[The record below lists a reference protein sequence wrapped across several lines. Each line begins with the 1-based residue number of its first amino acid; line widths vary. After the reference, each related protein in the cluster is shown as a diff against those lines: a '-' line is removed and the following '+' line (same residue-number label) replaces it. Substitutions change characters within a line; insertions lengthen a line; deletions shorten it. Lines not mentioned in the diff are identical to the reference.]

1 MSAREGAPYIPAI
14 EQKGNPLRLRSR
26 YVRESTSSI
35 PLRLIVVLAV
45 SLAVMLGAP
54 VSAGAQSVH
63 DKQAQA
69 QAIIA
74 EIQRLD
80 DEVGDAA
87 ERWNG
92 ANLEL
97 QSLTSELE
105 ATRRHLGIARRT
117 YRVSQE
123 RVAERLRDLYVN
135 GSPDSTLEVLLGAR
149 SLDEIITGLDATERI
164 AAQDAQITREA
175 KAARTRVAER
185 KEQLTAATAKQAEI
199 VEGLAAEKQ
208 AIEGKLA
215 ERQRLLA
222 SVKDE
227 IARMQEAERRR
238 QAELRRQA
246 QLELERQ
253 QREAEAEARARAA
266 AEDAA
271 ATPSSSGDGDGLSA
285 SAPETPD
292 YVPPPADASKGAQV
306 VAIAM
311 QYLGIPYVWG
321 GASPSQG
328 FDCSGLTMYVYAQIG
343 ISLPHHAAT
352 QYTLGVPVSRDQLQP
367 GDLVFFR
374 GLGHMGMYIGGGNFI
389 HAPHTGDVV
398 KISPLSDPYYV
409 ANWVGARRVL

>member
-1 MSAREGAPYIPAI
+1 MLGA
-14 EQKGNPLRLRSR
+14 
-26 YVRESTSSI
+26 
-35 PLRLIVVLAV
+35 
-45 SLAVMLGAP
+45 SLAVMLGAT
-54 VSAGAQSVH
+54 VSAGAQSSVD

-80 DEVGDAA
+80 EEVGAAA

-97 QSLTSELE
+97 QSLTSELDQ
-105 ATRRHLGIARRT
+105 TRRHLALARRT

-123 RVAERLRDLYVN
+123 RVAQRLRDLYMN
-135 GSPDSTLEVLLGAR
+135 GDPDSTLDVILGAR
-149 SLDEIITGLDATERI
+149 SLDEVITGLDATQRI
-164 AAQDAQITREA
+164 AAQDAQITREV
-175 KAARTRVAER
+175 KAVRKRVAER
-185 KEQLTAATAKQAEI
+185 EEQLSEAKAEQAEI
-199 VEGLAAEKQ
+199 VEGLTAEKQ

-215 ERQRLLA
+215 ERQTLLV

-238 QAELRRQA
+238 QAELQRQA
-246 QLELERQ
+246 EVELDRQ
-253 QREAEAEARARAA
+253 RAAAEADAQARAA
-266 AEDAA
+266 AEQAAA
-271 ATPSSSGDGDGLSA
+271 ATPSSSGEGDGLSGA
-285 SAPETPD
+285 APDVPD
-292 YVPPPADASKGAQV
+292 YVPPPADGSKGAQV

-328 FDCSGLTMYVYAQIG
+328 FDCSGLTTYVFAQVG
-343 ISLPHHAAT
+343 VSLPHHAAT
-352 QYTLGVPVSRDQLQP
+352 QYTLGVPVSKDQLQP

>member
-1 MSAREGAPYIPAI
+1 M
-14 EQKGNPLRLRSR
+14 
-26 YVRESTSSI
+26 
-35 PLRLIVVLAV
+35 LAV
-45 SLAVMLGAP
+45 SLAIALGAT
-54 VSAGAQSVH
+54 VAAGAQSVE

-80 DEVGDAA
+80 EEVGAAA

-105 ATRRHLGIARRT
+105 VTRRHLGIARRT

-123 RVAERLRDLYVN
+123 RVAQRLRDLYVN
-135 GSPDSTLEVLLGAR
+135 GDPDSTLEVLLGAR
-149 SLDEIITGLDATERI
+149 TLDEIITGLDATQRI
-164 AAQDAQITREA
+164 AAQDARITREA
-175 KAARTRVAER
+175 KAARKRVTER
-185 KEQLTAATAKQAEI
+185 KEQLTEAKAKQAEI

-215 ERQRLLA
+215 ERERLLV

-253 QREAEAEARARAA
+253 RRAAAEAAMARAA
-266 AEDAA
+266 AEQTAA
-271 ATPSSSGDGDGLSA
+271 ATPSSSSDGDGLSA
-285 SAPETPD
+285 PAPETPD

-328 FDCSGLTMYVYAQIG
+328 FDCSGLTMYVFAQIG
-343 ISLPHHAAT
+343 VSLPHYAAA
-352 QYTLGVPVSRDQLQP
+352 QYQMGVPVSKDQLQP

-398 KISPLSDPYYV
+398 KISPLSDSYYV

>member
-1 MSAREGAPYIPAI
+1 M
-14 EQKGNPLRLRSR
+14 
-26 YVRESTSSI
+26 
-35 PLRLIVVLAV
+35 LA
-45 SLAVMLGAP
+45 AT
-54 VSAGAQSVH
+54 VSAGAQSID

-69 QAIIA
+69 QAIIG

-80 DEVGDAA
+80 EEVGAAA

-92 ANLEL
+92 AKLEL
-97 QSLTSELE
+97 QSLTSELQT
-105 ATRRHLGIARRT
+105 TRRHLVLARRT

-123 RVAERLRDLYVN
+123 RVAQRLRDLYVN

-149 SLDEIITGLDATERI
+149 SLDEVITGLDATERI
-164 AAQDAQITREA
+164 AAQDARITREA
-175 KAARTRVAER
+175 KAARKRVAER
-185 KEQLTAATAKQAEI
+185 KEQLTEQRAQQAE
-199 VEGLAAEKQ
+199 VVDGLAAEKQ

-215 ERQRLLA
+215 ERQRLLG

-238 QAELRRQA
+238 QADLRRQA

-253 QREAEAEARARAA
+253 RRAA
-266 AEDAA
+266 AEVAAGAA
-271 ATPSSSGDGDGLSA
+271 ATPA
-285 SAPETPD
+285 SVTAPETPD

-306 VAIAM
+306 VAIAL

-343 ISLPHHAAT
+343 ISLPHYAAA
-352 QYTLGVPVSRDQLQP
+352 QYQLGVPVSKDQLQP

-374 GLGHMGMYIGGGNFI
+374 DLGHMGMYIGGGNFI

>member
-1 MSAREGAPYIPAI
+1 MRP
-14 EQKGNPLRLRSR
+14 KH
-26 YVRESTSSI
+26 VRQSKSFV
-35 PLRLIVVLAV
+35 PVRLIAALAV
-45 SLAVMLGAP
+45 GLAVMLGAT
-54 VSAGAQSVH
+54 VSAGAQSVE
-63 DKQAQA
+63 DKRAQA
-69 QAIIA
+69 EAIIA

-80 DEVGDAA
+80 EEVGAAA

-97 QSLTSELE
+97 QSLTSEL
-105 ATRRHLGIARRT
+105 AQTRRHLGIARRT

-123 RVAERLRDLYVN
+123 RVAQRLRDLYIN
-135 GSPDSTLEVLLGAR
+135 GSPDSTLEVLLGAQ
-149 SLDEIITGLDATERI
+149 SLDAIITGLDATQRI
-164 AAQDAQITREA
+164 ASQDARITREA
-175 KAARTRVAER
+175 RAARTRVAER
-185 KEQLTAATAKQAEI
+185 EEQLTKARERQTQVVAA
-199 VEGLAAEKQ
+199 LAAEKQ

-253 QREAEAEARARAA
+253 RRAAEAASAA
-266 AEDAA
+266 AEQAA
-271 ATPSSSGDGDGLSA
+271 AGTSSSDGDGLSTP
-285 SAPETPD
+285 APETPD

-328 FDCSGLTMYVYAQIG
+328 FDCSGLTMYVFAQVG
-343 ISLPHHAAT
+343 VSLPHYAAA
-352 QYTLGVPVSRDQLQP
+352 QYQMGVPVSKDQLQP

-398 KISPLSDPYYV
+398 KISPLSDSYYV

>member
-1 MSAREGAPYIPAI
+1 
-14 EQKGNPLRLRSR
+14 
-26 YVRESTSSI
+26 
-35 PLRLIVVLAV
+35 
-45 SLAVMLGAP
+45 MLGAT
-54 VSAGAQSVH
+54 VSAGAQSVE
-63 DKQAQA
+63 DKRAQA
-69 QAIIA
+69 EAIIA

-80 DEVGDAA
+80 EEVGAAA

-97 QSLTSELE
+97 QSLTSEL
-105 ATRRHLGIARRT
+105 AQTRRHLGIARRT

-123 RVAERLRDLYVN
+123 RVAQRLRDLYIN
-135 GSPDSTLEVLLGAR
+135 GSPDSTLEVLLGAQ
-149 SLDEIITGLDATERI
+149 SLDAIITGLDATQRI
-164 AAQDAQITREA
+164 ASQDARITREA
-175 KAARTRVAER
+175 RAARTRVAER
-185 KEQLTAATAKQAEI
+185 EEQLTKARERQTQVVAA
-199 VEGLAAEKQ
+199 LAAEKQ

-253 QREAEAEARARAA
+253 RRAAEAASAA
-266 AEDAA
+266 AEQAA
-271 ATPSSSGDGDGLSA
+271 AGTSSSDGDGLSTP
-285 SAPETPD
+285 APETPD

-328 FDCSGLTMYVYAQIG
+328 FDCSGLTMYVFAQVG
-343 ISLPHHAAT
+343 VSLPHYAAA
-352 QYTLGVPVSRDQLQP
+352 QYQMGVPVSKDQLQP

-398 KISPLSDPYYV
+398 KISPLSDSYYV